1 MAPII
6 QTMQIDSPYL
16 VPFDGSFDIANASM
30 NPPEDAPDRKSCRK
44 ALKKSIG
51 DLRELQEAL
60 YAEDRR
66 SLLLVFQAMDAAG
79 KDGTIRATT
88 SGVNP
93 AGFQVFSFKAPS
105 KEELDHDFM
114 WRLNRALPERGRIG
128 IFNRSHYEE
137 VLVLR
142 VHPEYLGSQR
152 IDVPNDLGDLWTERF
167 ASICDW
173 EKHLAQN
180 GTDIVKFFLHVS
192 PDEQARRFLRRLDT
206 PAKNYKFSAN
216 DVAQRDHWESYMNA
230 YEETLNATSREHAPW
245 YAIPADDKPFMR
257 MTVADIIIRKLKAMN
272 LKYPELPQNERNKM
286 ATVREKLQDEL
297 GE

>member
-1 MAPII
+1 
-6 QTMQIDSPYL
+6 
-16 VPFDGSFDIANASM
+16 
-30 NPPEDAPDRKSCRK
+30 
-44 ALKKSIG
+44 
-51 DLRELQEAL
+51 
-60 YAEDRR
+60 
-66 SLLLVFQAMDAAG
+66 MDAAG

-105 KEELDHDFM
+105 KEELDHDFL

-142 VHPEYLGSQR
+142 VHPEYLESQR
-152 IDVPNDLGDLWTERF
+152 IDVPNNLGELWTERF

-180 GTDIVKFFLHVS
+180 GTAIVKFFLHVS
-192 PDEQARRFLRRLDT
+192 RDEQARRFLRRLDT

-230 YEETLNATSREHAPW
+230 YEETLNGTSREHAPW
-245 YAIPADDKPFMR
+245 YAIPADNKPFMR
-257 MTVADIIIRKLKAMN
+257 MTVADIIVRTLKAMN
-272 LKYPELPQNERNKM
+272 LKYPELPQNERDQM
-286 ATVREKLQDEL
+286 ATVREKLRTEL

>member
-1 MAPII
+1 
-6 QTMQIDSPYL
+6 
-16 VPFDGSFDIANASM
+16 
-30 NPPEDAPDRKSCRK
+30 
-44 ALKKSIG
+44 
-51 DLRELQEAL
+51 
-60 YAEDRR
+60 
-66 SLLLVFQAMDAAG
+66 MDAAG

-105 KEELDHDFM
+105 KEELDHDFL

-142 VHPEYLGSQR
+142 VHPEYLGNQR
-152 IDVPNDLGDLWTERF
+152 INLPNDLGDLWTERF

-173 EKHLAQN
+173 EKHLARN
-180 GTDIVKFFLHVS
+180 GTEIVKFFLHVS
-192 PDEQARRFLRRLDT
+192 PDEQARRFLRRLET
-206 PAKNYKFSAN
+206 PAKNYKFSSN

-272 LKYPELPQNERNKM
+272 LKYPELPQNEREKM
-286 ATVREKLQDEL
+286 ASVRKKLQAEL